1 MDVSSCPGWVRQPW
15 CLTGVAEAAAASAA
29 SPLWATPAVL
39 LTETLG
45 WVPARS
51 LCVLSD
57 GERADINHPG
67 CEQLYGVA
75 GGIWQV
81 RKLQRKR
88 KHKGENH
95 LISFEL

>member
-1 MDVSSCPGWVRQPW
+1 MDLSSCPGWVRQAW
-15 CLTGVAEAAAASAA
+15 CLAGVAEVSAASAA
-29 SPLWATPAVL
+29 SPLLATPAFL
-39 LTETLG
+39 LMETLG

-51 LCVLSD
+51 LCKVD

-67 CEQLYGVA
+67 CKQLYGIA